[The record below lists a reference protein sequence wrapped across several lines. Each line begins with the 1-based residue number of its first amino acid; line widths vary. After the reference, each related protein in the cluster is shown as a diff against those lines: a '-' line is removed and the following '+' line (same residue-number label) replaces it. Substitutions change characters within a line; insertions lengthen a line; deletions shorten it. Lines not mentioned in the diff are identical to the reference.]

1 MICYVIFLSIIN
13 LKTVKKK
20 ILYASFWPLKL
31 IAGHI
36 ADTVSVF
43 NLTVRDG
50 VIC

>member
-13 LKTVKKK
+13 LNTVKKK
-20 ILYASFWPLKL
+20 ILYASFWSSKL

-43 NLTVRDG
+43 NLTIRDG